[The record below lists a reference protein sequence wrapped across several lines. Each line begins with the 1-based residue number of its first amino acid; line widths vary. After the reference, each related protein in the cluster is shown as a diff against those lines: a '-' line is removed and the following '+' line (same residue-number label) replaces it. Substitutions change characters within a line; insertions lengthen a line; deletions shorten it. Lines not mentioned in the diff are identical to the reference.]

1 VIVLPWLD
9 TRRRDQ
15 LLAASDV
22 FVLPSHIEG
31 MPMAMLEAMAS
42 GLPVIVTPVGG
53 IPEVVTDGVEGDLVA
68 PGDVPQ
74 LALALSGMISDP
86 ARRSELGQRARSRA
100 TQFDVG
106 AYATSLLGLYRR
118 LSPVMA

>member
-1 VIVLPWLD
+1 
-9 TRRRDQ
+9 
-15 LLAASDV
+15 
-22 FVLPSHIEG
+22 
-31 MPMAMLEAMAS
+31 
-42 GLPVIVTPVGG
+42 
-53 IPEVVTDGVEGDLVA
+53 VVTDGVEGDLVA

-74 LALALSGMISDP
+74 LALALSGMINDP